1 MNMLAQQADQQE
13 ICFDLQNVSARRSDQ
28 MVDTLTDISFT
39 LYGGDN
45 LALVG
50 PNGAGKTT
58 LLRVMLGLT
67 PHYQGDI
74 TVFGQNCQQESDF
87 VAVRRRAGLVFQ
99 DPDIQLFCPTVIE
112 DVAFG
117 LLNMGKSPEEAYNL
131 SEEILTELHLS
142 HLRDRVTYRL
152 SGGEKRLVTLATVL
166 VMQPEVLILDEPTNA
181 LDRKSEQRLLELLQE
196 MPQTKMFISHDPKVV
211 DCLANRRLYMAQGRL
226 SATEI

>member
-1 MNMLAQQADQQE
+1 MNNVAQQIAPQE
-13 ICFDLQNVSARRSDQ
+13 ICFDLQNLSARRSDQ
-28 MVDTLTDISFT
+28 MVDTLTDISFS
-39 LYGGDN
+39 LYHGDN

-67 PHYQGDI
+67 PHYQGELWA
-74 TVFGQNCQQESDF
+74 FGQKCQQESDF

-117 LLNMGKSPEEAYNL
+117 LLNMGKSPEEAYDL
-131 SEEILTELHLS
+131 SEKILAELHLS
-142 HLRDRVTYRL
+142 HLRDRITYRL

-226 SATEI
+226 SETEI